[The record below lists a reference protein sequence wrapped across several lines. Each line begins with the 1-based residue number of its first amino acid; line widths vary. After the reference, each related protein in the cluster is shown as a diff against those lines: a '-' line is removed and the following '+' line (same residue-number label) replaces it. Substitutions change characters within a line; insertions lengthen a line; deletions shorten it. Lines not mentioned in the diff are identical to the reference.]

1 MCGILG
7 VVATSPVNQLLYDG
21 LMVLQHRGQ
30 DAAGIATAEG
40 NTFNLHK
47 GPGLVRDVFR
57 TRNMR
62 ALPGNWGIGHVRYPT
77 AGSAYNFAE
86 AQPFYVNSPFG
97 IVLGHNGNLTNAEQ
111 LKGEMFRL
119 DRRHINTNSD
129 SEVLLNVL
137 AHELQS
143 SAHGYELDVESIF
156 QAVAGVHRRCRGA
169 YAVVALIAGY
179 GLLAFRDP
187 YGIRPLVYGKN
198 ETETGTEYLVASESV
213 ALDTLGFEM
222 VRDIEPGEAV
232 FVDLNHQFHSLQ
244 CAQQPTYSPCIF
256 EYVYLARP
264 DSVIDGVSVYEARLA
279 MGESL
284 AEKVRKTI
292 PVDEIDVVIPIP
304 DSSRPSAMQ
313 LAQTLGIPFRE
324 GFVKN
329 RYVGRTFIM
338 PGQSMRKKSVRQK
351 LNTVGQE
358 FKGKRVLLVDDSIV
372 RGTTSREIVDMAR
385 AAGAVK
391 VFFASA
397 APPVRFPN
405 VYGIDMPTRAEL
417 IATGRTDDGIAREIG
432 ADALVYQ
439 DIAALKQ
446 SVTSIRSDLTEFD
459 ASCFDGCYI
468 TGDVDE
474 SYLDAVE
481 GSRGK
486 KSIDQEDDGDGD
498 GEGDGQP
505 AQQLVLQLAS
515 AGRD

>member
-7 VVATSPVNQLLYDG
+7 VMATSPVNQLLYDG

-40 NTFNLHK
+40 NTFHLHK

-77 AGSAYNFAE
+77 AGSAYSFAE
-86 AQPFYVNSPFG
+86 SQPFYVNSPFG

-143 SAHGYELDVESIF
+143 SAHGYELDVQSIF

-187 YGIRPLVYGKN
+187 FGIRPLVYGKN
-198 ETETGTEYLVASESV
+198 ETPEGTEYLVASESV
-213 ALDTLGFEM
+213 ALDTLGFEI

-232 FVDLNHQFHSLQ
+232 FVDLDHNIHTLQ

-279 MGESL
+279 MGELL
-284 AEKVRKTI
+284 AEKVRKFI
-292 PVDEIDVVIPIP
+292 PIEDIDVVIPIP
-304 DSSRPSAMQ
+304 DSSRPSAME
-313 LAQTLGIPFRE
+313 LAQSLGIPFRE

-338 PGQSMRKKSVRQK
+338 PGQAMRKKSVRQK

-372 RGTTSREIVDMAR
+372 RGTTSREIVEMAR

-391 VFFASA
+391 VYFASA

-417 IATGRTDDGIAREIG
+417 IATGRDDAGIAAEIG

-439 DIAALKQ
+439 DLDALKK
-446 SVTSIRSDLTEFD
+446 SISSIRGDLTEFD

-468 TGDVDE
+468 TGDIDE
-474 SYLDAVE
+474 HYLDAVE
-481 GSRGK
+481 GNRGSKSKAGDDDEDSRA
-486 KSIDQEDDGDGD
+486 S
-498 GEGDGQP
+498 
-505 AQQLVLQLAS
+505 QQLVLQLANE
-515 AGRD
+515 AQER